1 MFYKIV
7 IRDVVH
13 IDINELS
20 DYIYRFSFNQEIA
33 KKIYDDLYKA
43 IFSLEF
49 LPYRF
54 EKYIWEYRRIIVQWS
69 YKIFYKID
77 EENKKVIITRVIRT
91 EQDLNNV

>member
-54 EKYIWEYRRIIVQWS
+54 EKYIGEYRRIIVQGS

-77 EENKKVIITRVIRT
+77 EEKKKVIITRVIRT